1 MTFEQWWDRLTQK
14 EQTMI
19 GLNNAKFVWNE
30 AQKELKLSMAKEIE
44 QMPFGNTSQ
53 SFSAWVRNYE

>member
-1 MTFEQWWDRLTQK
+1 MNFDQWWASLTYK

-19 GLNNAKFVWNE
+19 GENNGRFVWDQARKIGFE
-30 AQKELKLSMAKEIE
+30 DLARQIE

-53 SFSAWVRNYE
+53 SFAAWIKDQI

>member
-1 MTFEQWWDRLTQK
+1 MTFEQWWGRLTQK

>member
-1 MTFEQWWDRLTQK
+1 MKFEQWWDRLTQK

-53 SFSAWVRNYE
+53 SFSTWVRNYE

>member
-1 MTFEQWWDRLTQK
+1 MTFDQWWSSLTFK

-19 GLNNAKFVWNE
+19 GENNGRFVWE
-30 AQKELKLSMAKEIE
+30 QARKIGFEDLARQIE

-53 SFSAWVRNYE
+53 SFSSWIKEQI

>member
-1 MTFEQWWDRLTQK
+1 MTFEQWWGRLTQK
-14 EQTMI
+14 EQAMI